1 MTSRLLNNRYQI
13 LKTIGRGGFGE
24 TFLAVDTH
32 IPSSRKCVI
41 KQLQPSVNGGKIP
54 TWLKER
60 FQREAAV
67 LEELGDEHEQI
78 PRLYAYFAENENFY
92 LIQQWIKG
100 ITLSQWQKQN
110 NISEAEVQALLL
122 ALLPVLHFIHQR
134 RIIHRDIKPE
144 NIILRASDGKPVLID
159 FGIVKEAIAT
169 AIPQNSKF
177 AQSAVLGTP
186 GYMSS
191 EQAAGRPV
199 YSSDLYSLG
208 LTAIFLLTGKTPQ
221 QLTHDPHTGEVLWK
235 KELSSLSSNLAEVL
249 EQATQFHPR
258 DRFASA
264 SDMYTALV
272 ANSSPQTGDATVAV
286 APETLHLSK
295 RVSNQQSPTPQ
306 PNTMDNT
313 DHDWEEKPPQNPWVG
328 RFLLAA
334 LLVGTIGGGVTLGYR
349 VIQQRLTSPDNVPIP
364 EENFE
369 SVPESVPSVAPS
381 KAPVPTRP
389 RQPTEPRPTR
399 PKATVSPKPRN
410 TISPK
415 PETPVKPKPKAT
427 LKPDAV
433 APVSPQPSPTVTPS
447 PKPESET
454 PKKPEA
460 TQPIPIPIQPQ
471 PSPAVDSPASPEV
484 EPASPP
490 DTSVIKPPTT
500 EKPPAKVA
508 PTTPNP
514 AGGIRPEPPPAPPQP
529 KATPQDT
536 LEQE

>member
-1 MTSRLLNNRYQI
+1 MTSPLLNNRYQI
-13 LKTIGRGGFGE
+13 LRTIGRGGFGE

-41 KQLQPSVNGGKIP
+41 KQLQPNVNGRKIP

-67 LEELGDEHEQI
+67 LEELGDRHEQI
-78 PRLYAYFAENENFY
+78 PRLYAYFAENGNFY
-92 LIQQWIKG
+92 LIQEWIKG
-100 ITLSQWQKQN
+100 ITLNQRQKQN
-110 NISEAEVQALLL
+110 NISEEEVRALLL

-134 RIIHRDIKPE
+134 HIIHRDIKPE

-169 AIPQNSKF
+169 AIPQNSKL

-221 QLTHDPHTGEVLWK
+221 QLTHDPHTGEMLWR

-272 ANSSPQTGDATVAV
+272 ADSSPQATDATVAV
-286 APETLHLSK
+286 APGTLHLRK
-295 RVSNQQSPTPQ
+295 RPLNQPIATPQ
-306 PNTMDNT
+306 PNTMDNM
-313 DHDWEEKPPQNPWVG
+313 DNDWEEKTPQNPWLG
-328 RFLLAA
+328 RVLLAA
-334 LLVGTIGGGVTLGYR
+334 LLVGTIGGGMTLGYR
-349 VIQQRLTSPDNVPIP
+349 LIQQRLISPDRAPTL

-369 SVPESVPSVAPS
+369 PAPESFPSVTPS
-381 KAPVPTRP
+381 TSPVPTRP
-389 RQPTEPRPTR
+389 RQPTKPRPTR

-410 TISPK
+410 TVTPK

-427 LKPDAV
+427 LKPDTVTPA
-433 APVSPQPSPTVTPS
+433 SPQPNATVTPS
-447 PKPESET
+447 PKPESKT
-454 PKKPEA
+454 PKKPES
-460 TQPIPIPIQPQ
+460 TQPVPIPIQPQ
-471 PSPAVDSPASPEV
+471 PTPAVETPPSPKV

-490 DTSVIKPPTT
+490 DTSVIKPPVT

-514 AGGIRPEPPPAPPQP
+514 AGGISPEPPPAPPQP
-529 KATPQDT
+529 KTVPQDT